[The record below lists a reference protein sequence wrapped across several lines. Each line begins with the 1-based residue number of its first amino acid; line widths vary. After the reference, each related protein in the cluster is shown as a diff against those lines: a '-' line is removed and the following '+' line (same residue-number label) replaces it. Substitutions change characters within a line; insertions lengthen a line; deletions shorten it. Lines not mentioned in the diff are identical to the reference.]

1 MSHVI
6 IVINLAFNFC
16 ESIFYGPVVCLFF
29 FFSYLLNVSLAAK
42 LALVVDTLAVVHRH
56 ALRIHLQT
64 LKEAF
69 ARLNRATLF
78 RRP

>member
-16 ESIFYGPVVCLFF
+16 ESIFYGPVVCLFV

-42 LALVVDTLAVVHRH
+42 LALVVDTLAVVHH
-56 ALRIHLQT
+56 HTLWIHLKT
-64 LKEAF
+64 LEEAF
-69 ARLNRATLF
+69 ARLYRATLF
-78 RRP
+78 RGP